1 MGLKYTMNDT
11 TKHDVVIIGAG
22 PAGLQAADQLVAEGL
37 DVKVLERGAGVGT
50 FFRKFPRHRKFISIN
65 KAHTGLSLAEQRL
78 RFDWNSLLSAD
89 GPLFPDHSK
98 KYFPPADTFVEY
110 MEIYAERLEG
120 KIDCNTEISCIAR
133 AGTEFVLT
141 CTDGR
146 VYEANQVIV
155 ATGVSM
161 PWIPDVE
168 GFEHV
173 DLYAEFDPDPERY
186 TDKRVLIL
194 GKGNSAF
201 ETADSLIET
210 TQAIHVMSPNPV
222 KFAWNTHFVG
232 HLRAVNNNF
241 LDTYQLKSQ
250 NALIDATPTKIEKRG
265 DEIIVTASMSAAE
278 GHEIVLAYDH
288 VIACTGFRFDASIL
302 DDAIK
307 PEMKHFGKFPAMTP
321 NWECPSVPGLW
332 FAGTITQSND
342 FKKTMSGFV
351 HGFRHNVASLSTF
364 VAARAKGQA
373 YPTDIV
379 GLSTAELADEIR
391 NRISISAAMFLQPG
405 FLGDVIRVD
414 GPNAGQRHR
423 DVPVDWIRN
432 GMLSEGE
439 HLMITLEFG
448 NFGTNPMHVK
458 RQHTIEGTPDPFI
471 HPVLRHYQD
480 GKLLATTHL
489 SDHLDSDWRDPDQRD
504 PGTVQAM
511 TYVDHGETLPP
522 YEAAKRQLTAF
533 LLKQDIGAAAIG
545 MAAAE

>member
-1 MGLKYTMNDT
+1 MNDT
-11 TKHDVVIIGAG
+11 TQHDVIIIGAG
-22 PAGLQAADQLVAEGL
+22 PAGLQAADQLVADGL
-37 DVKVLERGAGVGT
+37 NVKILERGEGVGT
-50 FFRKFPRHRKFISIN
+50 FFRKFPRHRTFISIN

-78 RFDWNSLLSAD
+78 RFDWNSLLSDD
-89 GPLFPDHSK
+89 GPLFPDYSK
-98 KYFPPADTFVEY
+98 KYFPPADVFVEY
-110 MEIYAERLEG
+110 MELYANRLQDV
-120 KIDCNTEISCIAR
+120 IACNTEVSCIAR
-133 AGTEFVLT
+133 AGEDFVLT
-141 CTDGR
+141 CTDGT
-146 VYEANQVIV
+146 VYEAGQVIV
-155 ATGVSM
+155 ATGVSI
-161 PWIPDVE
+161 PWVPDVD

-173 DLYAEFDPDPERY
+173 ELYADFDPDPERY

-250 NALIDATPTKIEKRG
+250 NALLDATPTKIERHG
-265 DEIIVTASMSAAE
+265 DEIIVTAAMGAAE

-302 DDAIK
+302 DDTIK
-307 PEMKHFGKFPAMTP
+307 PEMKHFGKFPAMTS

-351 HGFRHNVASLSTF
+351 HGFRHNVASLATF
-364 VAARAKGQA
+364 VAARAKGA
-373 YPTDIV
+373 SYPTDV
-379 GLSTAELADEIR
+379 VPMTTPDLADEIR
-391 NRISISAAMFLQPG
+391 DRISVSAAMFLQPG
-405 FLGDVIRVD
+405 FLGDVIRLD
-414 GPNAGQRHR
+414 GPNAGTRHS
-423 DVPVDWIRN
+423 DVPVAWVKENLLGSGD
-432 GMLSEGE
+432 

-448 NFGTNPMHVK
+448 NFGDNPMHVK

-471 HPVLRHYQD
+471 HPVLRHYRD

-511 TYVDHGETLPP
+511 TYIDQGQTLSPH
-522 YEAAKRQLTAF
+522 EAAKRQLMAF
-533 LLKQDIGAAAIG
+533 LLQQEIGGASMN